1 MFQKKCFFSED
12 YQYFITIQRNTKA
25 VFSAF
30 LVFFIYIN
38 PHFSQNFIALVCIV
52 PYLNSFQFF
61 FSFFYFDSIISYI
74 DISINI
80 SSPPCTKGDLFWL
93 SSLTVDVMIASY
105 RKAYQLYC
113 DNLHGTYPTLEG
125 ASFPGNSVFPATAN
139 QSKSLSNSR

>member
-1 MFQKKCFFSED
+1 MFFFRRLLV
-12 YQYFITIQRNTKA
+12 FHHNTKKYKSSL
-25 VFSAF
+25 FSFPRLLHLHQPSFLLEFHCFGLYSPLFEQF
-30 LVFFIYIN
+30 LVFLLTASS
-38 PHFSQNFIALVCIV
+38 HT
-52 PYLNSFQFF
+52 
-61 FSFFYFDSIISYI
+61 I